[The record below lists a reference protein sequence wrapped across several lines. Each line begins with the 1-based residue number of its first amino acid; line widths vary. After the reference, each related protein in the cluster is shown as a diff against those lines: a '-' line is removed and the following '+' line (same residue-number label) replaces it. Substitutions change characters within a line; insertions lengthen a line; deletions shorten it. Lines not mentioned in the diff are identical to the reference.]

1 MAPQPRITV
10 ELAKALVLRAEG
22 KTDAKIGPYIGLTAA
37 QVRNS
42 LLATAKRR
50 GWVNRHKV
58 DWELIRAEIKSGK
71 VECDTAARSIIMDP
85 GRCPDT
91 LDLLKDAP
99 APSVPSVTP
108 PATVSERPVPSATT
122 VSEQKST
129 GVFSPS
135 DIVVLQRIIAREA
148 TVTRGHRSG
157 QTMVIRARVD
167 SGLWAALETHKD
179 AHGIT
184 LSEAL
189 TRAIERYLD

>member
-108 PATVSERPVPSATT
+108 PATVSEQRV
-122 VSEQKST
+122 T
-129 GVFSPS
+129 GVFSPA
-135 DIVVLQRIIAREA
+135 DVVVLQRIIAREA